1 MRQNLILNAQTL
13 ARVPFDQRVRA
24 AAAAGYRGLS
34 IRPLEYRD
42 AHAAGI
48 DDRQMLKLLAAAD
61 IEVTEIGFAATW
73 LGNGRFGIDED
84 EDTLWHMAEL
94 FRPRQLNAGLWEA
107 HDPVEV
113 ARAFA
118 VLCDRAAERG
128 LLVALEFIPHSG
140 IRTLAAASQIIA
152 RANRA
157 NGGLIL
163 DAWHLERT
171 GEPYS
176 AIAEVPADRWLTL
189 QLADAATVPW
199 FEVREE
205 SRHGRLL
212 PGEGTVDFPAL
223 LATLRRI
230 GASPLVSVEVISDE
244 VHRLPPQEG
253 AKVTLDSAVEIL
265 NQCGLEPGW
274 WRDGQQRNAEN
285 RETSV

>member
-1 MRQNLILNAQTL
+1 
-13 ARVPFDQRVRA
+13 
-24 AAAAGYRGLS
+24 
-34 IRPLEYRD
+34 
-42 AHAAGI
+42 
-48 DDRQMLKLLAAAD
+48 
-61 IEVTEIGFAATW
+61 
-73 LGNGRFGIDED
+73 
-84 EDTLWHMAEL
+84 
-94 FRPRQLNAGLWEA
+94 
-107 HDPVEV
+107 
-113 ARAFA
+113 
-118 VLCDRAAERG
+118 
-128 LLVALEFIPHSG
+128 
-140 IRTLAAASQIIA
+140 
-152 RANRA
+152 
-157 NGGLIL
+157 
-163 DAWHLERT
+163 
-171 GEPYS
+171 
-176 AIAEVPADRWLTL
+176 EVPADRWLTL

-265 NQCGLEPGW
+265 NQCGREPGW